1 MKKYK
6 HILTLL
12 LAFVLTFASTFTN
25 ISAYGPSVLVNA
37 PQGAPA
43 PGVLYARAM
52 QASNGK
58 MYATFEQY
66 TTGISVFPIYQSVD
80 NGANWRKVGD
90 VKDTHKNV
98 GMRWEPHLY
107 ELPEAVGNM
116 PAGTLLCAG
125 LVLPY
130 DRSFCE
136 IDLYK
141 SNDEGKSWT
150 YVSTIAEGKAAW
162 PGGDPIWEPCLIVA
176 NHKLICYYSDERD
189 PNHGQKLVHQA
200 TTDGVHWSSVVNDVA
215 LTDKAQRPGMAVVSR
230 MPNGN
235 YIMTY
240 EIVGSLG
247 GAYYQISS
255 DPERWN
261 VTSAGTKFGNSGC
274 PYNCVLNNMTILSCA
289 ASNDI
294 YINANSGIGGF
305 RQVSCVI
312 GTSYSRCLVPLQNNR
327 LFAIGAGWNGN
338 GLNSVVYG
346 DMQVPGVV
354 DVKPLPSPSASTL
367 PVPSQQLKEGWYR
380 LKNVH
385 SSKYLQVKDNLGV
398 DTQNVEIGSL
408 SKADGQKWYLA
419 YTPDG
424 SVTLKSA
431 LGDFMLDIFRG
442 ENEDGTNAEIYQA
455 KGHTPQKFK
464 LHPAD
469 TANVYTIGT
478 LASNDTKA
486 IDVTGFYTADGT
498 NVCQWKTTGG
508 KNQQWIFEPVVETAI
523 SPSPSLSPSPSP
535 SVVPTK
541 EPVEDPE
548 IPAKEVVAVTAEGQ
562 GWDNGYNMNL
572 TLKNTSSQSITN
584 WKLVLDGKEVS
595 ISSIWCAQKTTAD
608 SDVVITPE
616 SYNATIAANNTA
628 TFGIGGNGKMPASL
642 SYKLSYQQNGVWTSS
657 TGSIKINK

>member
-1 MKKYK
+1 MNNRK
-6 HILTLL
+6 HVFSTFIACILIFI
-12 LAFVLTFASTFTN
+12 ATFTN
-25 ISAYGPSVLVNA
+25 IQAYGPSILYTS

-43 PGVLYARAM
+43 PGALYARAM

-66 TTGISVFPIYQSVD
+66 TTGVSVFPIYQSVD

-107 ELPEAVGNM
+107 ELPEAIGNM

-141 SNDEGKSWT
+141 SNDEGKNWT

-189 PNHGQKLVHQA
+189 PNHGQKLVHQT

-215 LTDKAQRPGMAVVSR
+215 LTDKTQRPGMAVVSR

-255 DPERWN
+255 NPEKWN
-261 VTSAGTKFGNSGC
+261 VTSSGTKFGNSGC

-289 ASNDI
+289 ATNNI
-294 YINANSGIGGF
+294 YINGNSGIGGF
-305 RQVSCVI
+305 QQVNCVI

-327 LFAIGAGWNGN
+327 LFAIGAGWNGKD
-338 GLNSVVYG
+338 LNSVFYG
-346 DMQVPGVV
+346 DMEVPGVV
-354 DVKPLPSPSASTL
+354 SGNPVPSPSST
-367 PVPSQQLKEGWYR
+367 PVPSITLKEGWYR
-380 LKNVH
+380 LKNIH
-385 SSKYLQVKDNLGV
+385 SSKYLQVKDNIGSN
-398 DTQNVEIGSL
+398 TQNVEIGSL
-408 SKADGQKWYLA
+408 SDLDGQKWYLSN
-419 YTPDG
+419 TSDG
-424 SVTLKSA
+424 AITLKSA

-442 ENEDGTNAEIYQA
+442 ENEDGTNVEIYRAQ
-455 KGHTPQKFK
+455 GHIPQKFR
-464 LHPAD
+464 LCPTD
-469 TANVYTIGT
+469 TKDVYTIST
-478 LASNDTKA
+478 LASNGTKS
-486 IDVTGFYTADGT
+486 IDVTGFYTDDGT
-498 NVCQWKTTGG
+498 NVCQWTTTG
-508 KNQQWIFEPVVETAI
+508 KANQQWVFEPVIENQTSARPTTEPTPTI
-523 SPSPSLSPSPSP
+523 T
-535 SVVPTK
+535 PTK
-541 EPVEDPE
+541 EVVDVPQKEILKVESD
-548 IPAKEVVAVTAEGQ
+548 VNSWEG
-562 GWDNGYNMNL
+562 GYNLNL
-572 TLKNTSSQSITN
+572 TLKNTSSQNITN
-584 WKLVLDGKEVS
+584 WKLVLAGKEVS
-595 ISSIWCAQKTTAD
+595 ISSIWCAGKTESGTD
-608 SDVVITPE
+608 IIITPE
-616 SYNATIAANNTA
+616 TYNATIAANSSIQ
-628 TFGIGGNGKMPASL
+628 FGFGGNGNAPASL
-642 SYKLSYQQNGVWTSS
+642 SYELSYQQNGVWTSS
-657 TGSIKINK
+657 HGSISLK